1 MSASLF
7 SADWYRV
14 ADLKPRLRPR
24 AELHR
29 REMRGQV
36 WHLAQDHQ
44 SGRFYRLSPAAYLIV
59 CLLDGRRT
67 VREAW
72 EATGRRHGAD
82 QPSQDET
89 IQLLTQLHR
98 ADLLIGD
105 LPPDIAEI
113 ARRGE
118 KHQRH
123 ATLTRLRN
131 PLALRVP
138 LFDPDRLLARSLPV
152 VRPLLSLPGLLAWLA
167 LIATGVA
174 MAVTHWAELT
184 ADMLDRVFSVHSI
197 ALVLLTYP
205 LVKAAHELGH
215 AYATRRFGGAVHE
228 IGVMLLV
235 LFPVPYVDATEATA
249 FPRVWQRALVGAA
262 GIMVELALAS
272 VAMIVWVEASPG
284 VIRAAAFNVMLIGG
298 VSTLLFNGNPLLRFD
313 GYYVL
318 CDLIGLP
325 NLSQRASRYVLY
337 LIQRY
342 GFGDTSQFNPA
353 ETVGERRWLL
363 GFAVASTSYRIMLT
377 LGIALLLASRYLLVG
392 ALLGAWSVASLLAWP
407 LVKGALFVAR
417 SPRLAGRRGRAML
430 AAAVTAAAPALLL
443 FGVSVPY
450 GTLVQGVVQLPETA
464 MLRARTDGIISRVIA
479 APGASVRRGDPILA
493 LEDPA
498 LTSALVVL
506 EAQLHELVLRRDAV
520 LLTDRVAA
528 NLLADQVRRAE
539 GAVAVARARL
549 ADQVLRAPRDGV
561 LVLPE
566 ATSLPGQFTHRGDLL
581 GELVAADDI
590 TVRVVVPQDQIDLV
604 RERTHAVQLRL
615 AHAFFRPIAAAI
627 RRELPAAVRDMPSAA
642 LGLAAGGDIAT
653 DPGDASG
660 LRAFEQTFLVDV
672 APSGLDLA
680 DLWTG
685 ERAYVRFDHGAE
697 PLGWR
702 LLRGLRGLFLRR
714 LDV

>member
-1 MSASLF
+1 MSDSLF

-29 REMRGQV
+29 REMRGRV

-72 EATGRRHGAD
+72 EATGRRHGAE

-105 LPPDIAEI
+105 LPPDISEI
-113 ARRGE
+113 VRRGE
-118 KHQRH
+118 QHRRH
-123 ATLTRLRN
+123 AALTRLRN
-131 PLALRVP
+131 PLALRLP
-138 LFDPDRLLARSLPV
+138 LFDPDRFLTRTMPL
-152 VRPLLSLPGLLAWLA
+152 VRPLLSPFGLLAWLA
-167 LIATGVA
+167 LMVTGIA
-174 MAVTHWAELT
+174 MAAIHWTELT
-184 ADMLDRVFSVHSI
+184 ADVMDRVFSLHSV
-197 ALVLLTYP
+197 ALVFLTYP

-215 AYATRRFGGAVHE
+215 AYACKRFGGAVHE

-249 FPRVWQRALVGAA
+249 FPHRWQRALVGAA
-262 GIMVELALAS
+262 GIMVELVLACVAL
-272 VAMIVWVEASPG
+272 IVWVEASPG
-284 VIRAAAFNVMLIGG
+284 AIRAAAFNVMLIGG

-325 NLSQRASRYVLY
+325 NLAQRAGRFVTY
-337 LIQRY
+337 LIQRHA
-342 GFGDTSQFNPA
+342 FGDTLQDSPA

-363 GFAVASTSYRIMLT
+363 GFALASTSYRMTLT
-377 LGIALLLASRYLLVG
+377 LGIAMLLASRFLLVG
-392 ALLGAWSVASLLAWP
+392 ALLGAWSVFSLLIWP
-407 LVKGALFVAR
+407 LLKGTLFVTR
-417 SPRLAGRRGRAML
+417 SPRLTGRRGRALIASAAL
-430 AAAVTAAAPALLL
+430 AGVPAVLL

-450 GTLVQGVVQLPETA
+450 GTLAQGVVRLPETA
-464 MLRARTDGIISRVIA
+464 MIRARTDGIVTRVTA
-479 APGASVRRGDPILA
+479 APGAMVRRGDPILS

-498 LTSALVVL
+498 FASALAVL
-506 EAQLHELVLRRDAV
+506 EAQARELTLRRDAIEQ
-520 LLTDRVAA
+520 TDRVSA
-528 NLLADQVRRAE
+528 NLLAEQVRRAE
-539 GAVAVARARL
+539 GAVDLARTRL
-549 ADQVLRAPRDGV
+549 AEQVLRAPRDGV

-566 ATSLPGQFTHRGDLL
+566 AGSLPGRFTHRGDLL
-581 GELVAADDI
+581 GQVVATDDVTI
-590 TVRVVVPQDQIDLV
+590 RVVVPQDQIDLV
-604 RERTHAVQLRL
+604 RQRTAEVDLRL
-615 AHAFFRPIAAAI
+615 AHAFFRPIPATI
-627 RRELPAAVRDMPSAA
+627 RRELPAAVHEMPSAA
-642 LGLAAGGDIAT
+642 LGLAGGGDIAT

-660 LRAFEQTFLVDV
+660 TRAFEQTFLIDI
-672 APSGLDLA
+672 APAGLDPA
-680 DLWTG
+680 DIWTG
-685 ERAYVRFDHGAE
+685 ERAFVRFDHGAE
-697 PLGWR
+697 PFGWR
-702 LLRGLRGLFLRR
+702 LLRGLRGLFLKR